1 MKAKR
6 NSAFINSSVFYLS
19 LSCAISIV
27 LIFAGIFYF
36 LIKGSLPAIHAF
48 GIQFLFNDN
57 WDPVLQKFGAAS
69 AIAGTLITSFIALL
83 IAVPISFG
91 ITVFTLKIAP
101 FALRKY
107 LRVAIDV
114 LAGIPSII
122 YGMWG
127 LFALA
132 PILSTYVQPW
142 LNHNTQAIP
151 YIGGMFTGP
160 QIGIGLFTAGLVLGI
175 MIIPFIASIMY
186 DVFELIPDILQESA
200 YALGATTWETIWYVM
215 VPYARS
221 GFIGG
226 IMLGL
231 GRALGETMAV
241 AFVIGNAH
249 TLTTSLF
256 MPSSS
261 VTSVLANEF
270 TEATSELFLAAL
282 TELGLCLFILTSVVI
297 LLSRILLS
305 FIQKQLNN
313 P

>member
-1 MKAKR
+1 MKKNR
-6 NSAFINSSVFYLS
+6 NSSFINSSVFYLS
-19 LSCAISIV
+19 LSCAISIL
-27 LIFAGIFYF
+27 LIFIGIFYY
-36 LIKGSLPAIHAF
+36 LIKGSIPAIHAF
-48 GIQFLFNDN
+48 GFHFFYDDN
-57 WDPVLQKFGAAS
+57 WDPVLQNFGAAS
-69 AIAGTLITSFIALL
+69 AITGTLITSFIALL

-91 ITVFTLKIAP
+91 ITVFAVKIVP
-101 FALRKY
+101 NGLRKY
-107 LRVAIDV
+107 LRVLIDV

-132 PILSTYVQPW
+132 PILSNYVQPW
-142 LNHNTQAIP
+142 LINKAQNIP
-151 YIGGMFTGP
+151 YLSGLFSGP
-160 QIGIGLFTAGLVLGI
+160 EIGIGLFTAGLVLGV

-186 DVFELIPDILQESA
+186 DVFELIPDILQESS

-215 VPYARS
+215 VPYARI

-249 TLTTSLF
+249 TMTSALF

-261 VTSVLANEF
+261 VSSTLANEF
-270 TEATSELFLAAL
+270 TEANSELFLSAL
-282 TELGLCLFILTSVVI
+282 TELGLCLFLVTSVVI
-297 LLSRILLS
+297 LLSRILLR
-305 FIQKQLNN
+305 FIQK
-313 P
+313 